1 MNRAIIFLLVLLSI
15 HIYFIDNAIGA
26 AQQAPANNNKIGISV
41 PKAFVPEKANYVVV
55 TVTLPEDTS
64 TGDHINFSLLSS
76 AFPGHCN
83 NGFFGDRYGEDPND
97 EDNQDDKPDMAFI
110 PANLEAPD
118 GATWKNSTSTEQ
130 VKAVK
135 LIIGQDAN
143 KIPTSVV
150 LKIQCYDYGAVAKLH
165 AEVYNK
171 EDETE
176 NTAMIPYDKD
186 GNYIADSWQEGNYST
201 SQGWAK
207 NDVKWLGGANDD
219 TEQGPGA
226 NTHNGDGLTAFAE
239 YRGHLVRLIHT
250 RTHPDEKDVFIYL
263 ASGVRTS
270 DSVFGWA
277 DNLPDIFTLREVST
291 SDVRNYNRANT
302 SMNFLVCSDYHR
314 ITQRAIRIIIDSVK
328 NDGNNHI
335 GLCLPFDSGSSL
347 GKTSIVLQGPI
358 RWTDDNLI
366 FTDFL
371 VILMMKCQQNLVYSL
386 HL

>member
-15 HIYFIDNAIGA
+15 HIYFIDNAIGVA
-26 AQQAPANNNKIGISV
+26 EQGPTNNNKIKISV
-41 PKAFVPEKANYVVV
+41 PKAFVPEKANFVEV
-55 TVTLPEDTS
+55 TVTLPEDTT

-76 AFPGHCN
+76 VFPGHCN
-83 NGFFGDRYGEDPND
+83 NGFFGDAYGQDNND
-97 EDNQDDKPDMAFI
+97 QENQDDKPDMAFI

-118 GATWKNSTSTEQ
+118 GATWENSTSTEQ

-207 NDVKWLGGANDD
+207 NDVKWVGGANDD
-219 TEQGPGA
+219 AEQGLGA
-226 NTHNGDGLTAFAE
+226 NTHNGDG
-239 YRGHLVRLIHT
+239 I
-250 RTHPDEKDVFIYL
+250 
-263 ASGVRTS
+263 
-270 DSVFGWA
+270 
-277 DNLPDIFTLREVST
+277 LRH
-291 SDVRNYNRANT
+291 A
-302 SMNFLVCSDYHR
+302 
-314 ITQRAIRIIIDSVK
+314 
-328 NDGNNHI
+328 
-335 GLCLPFDSGSSL
+335 
-347 GKTSIVLQGPI
+347 
-358 RWTDDNLI
+358 
-366 FTDFL
+366 
-371 VILMMKCQQNLVYSL
+371 
-386 HL
+386 